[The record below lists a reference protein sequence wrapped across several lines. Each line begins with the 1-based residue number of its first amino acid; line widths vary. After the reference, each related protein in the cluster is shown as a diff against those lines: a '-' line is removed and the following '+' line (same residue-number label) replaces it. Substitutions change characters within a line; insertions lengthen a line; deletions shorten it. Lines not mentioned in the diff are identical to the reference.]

1 MGYRTAWTNSTI
13 TSGTINVSIAPAA
26 GEFLIAWAITDAN
39 DILSSYSAGW
49 TSLAKLHSSADNA
62 DLFVLYKI
70 ADGSETTVSFTTN
83 SGNAMIAGCAAFSG
97 IDTTTPLD
105 VAPVS
110 IANSASSTTSDISI
124 TPVTNGAVLARVQC
138 CDNGSTDATF
148 TFSTTSG
155 TTGAWTTRVDQHA
168 SYYDV
173 ALGTAEQTTAGAITN
188 RCTTSVSGGRIGWL
202 FALRP
207 AAGGGASAALGGSAA
222 SATAG
227 SAAAARSVAP
237 LGAAVTASAG
247 TLSPQASYSAAITGE
262 QVAASAGTLTPSVG
276 ASAAL
281 TGEQVSASA
290 GTAVP
295 ASAVAV
301 TGSQVSASAGTV
313 APGAS
318 AALSGTQIAASA
330 GTVSVGATAALTGS
344 APTAS
349 AGTAAPQTSVAV
361 TGASSTVAAG
371 TLTASAGSSVSVALT
386 GASATASAGSLAVGL
401 SVAAQGS
408 EATVSAG
415 TVTASSGVA
424 VALSG
429 ASVTASAGSLAADLT
444 VAAQGSSVTA
454 AIGTLTLV
462 GGTSVAGSQV
472 PAGRSTGGKRRRVIV
487 RDRVYM
493 VSERDI
499 PALLEAELLDRAPPV
514 TAEVVEG
521 PKPPRKR
528 GKKAPQPVKTV
539 EQVQEA
545 VEQIKARIEPEN
557 AWLMQALEAVAYRV
571 LERLQDEEDSIML
584 LVA

>member
-13 TSGTINVSIAPAA
+13 TLDTINVSIAPAA
-26 GEFLIAWAITDAN
+26 GEFLIAWAITDAL
-39 DILSSYSAGW
+39 DTLESYSAGW
-49 TSLAKLHSSADNA
+49 TPLAGLRSSADNA
-62 DLFVLYKI
+62 DLFTLYRV
-70 ADGSETTVSFTTN
+70 ADGSETTVSFQT
-83 SGNAMIAGCAAFSG
+83 SGNSMIAGCAAFSG

-110 IANSASSTTSDISI
+110 FASSASSTTSDISI

-148 TFSTTSG
+148 TYSTTAG

-173 ALGTAEQTTAGAITN
+173 ALGTAEQTTAGAITS

-247 TLSPQASYSAAITGE
+247 TLSPQASYSATITGG
-262 QVAASAGTLTPSVG
+262 QVAASAGTMTPVAG
-276 ASAAL
+276 FSAAL

-301 TGSQVSASAGTV
+301 TGSQVSASARTV

-318 AALSGTQIAASA
+318 AALSGTQVAASA
-330 GTVSVGATAALTGS
+330 GTVSVGAAAALTGG
-344 APTAS
+344 AATAS
-349 AGTAAPQTSVAV
+349 AGTAAPQASVAV

-386 GASATASAGSLAVGL
+386 GASATASAGLLSVNL

-408 EATVSAG
+408 EATASAG
-415 TVTASSGVA
+415 TITASSEVS

-429 ASVTASAGSLAADLT
+429 ASVAASAGMVGGRTDL
-444 VAAQGSSVTA
+444 G
-454 AIGTLTLV
+454 LTGIEVPGLV
-462 GGTSVAGSQV
+462 GSLQTSGGTVVVEAGAGSGGWLFTDWQRV
-472 PAGRSTGGKRRRVIV
+472 KWGRKRKAPEKRAARALVAELEK
-487 RDRVYM
+487 
-493 VSERDI
+493 ERSREPQDPI
-499 PALLEAELLDRAPPV
+499 DARLIAERITQLEAQIAERF
-514 TAEVVEG
+514 AEV
-521 PKPPRKR
+521 
-528 GKKAPQPVKTV
+528 AQ
-539 EQVQEA
+539 
-545 VEQIKARIEPEN
+545 RIEEQN
-557 AWLMQALEAVAYRV
+557 ALEATKRRQ
-571 LERLQDEEDSIML
+571 ERNRKAIEAFLRM
-584 LVA
+584 V